1 MNGIISGLS
10 GERPGSSTVAPWDQD
25 IKTHEQ
31 SDALFWILSLP
42 KQAFGFRLL
51 ERNLISIFDDSLACK
66 LCSKTDSLISWK
78 SCWRTLTDYILL
90 MTSENKPEIV
100 EGWNAGSPNVFTNFY
115 QEPPLVSPCCIIF
128 AAPATSVRASY
139 EVRIFPEMR
148 VRMPSGKSPAVAL
161 SAGTSLYVVKRKS
174 MNKDG
179 RSVIKCN

>member
-51 ERNLISIFDDSLACK
+51 ERNLILIFDDSLACK

-100 EGWNAGSPNVFTNFY
+100 EGWKQVAPMFLPISTRN
-115 QEPPLVSPCCIIF
+115 PLWFLHVASFLQRLRQASGHPMRCAYSQRWGCGCPVRTPQLWHFLQGLPC
-128 AAPATSVRASY
+128 
-139 EVRIFPEMR
+139 MW
-148 VRMPSGKSPAVAL
+148 
-161 SAGTSLYVVKRKS
+161 
-174 MNKDG
+174 
-179 RSVIKCN
+179 